1 MGAASYVDALF
12 SALENQRNVTLKS
25 QTIEKGSIKDAELVL
40 LRLFRDKEYKESS
53 RVKSFKVEVGESYE
67 GHLTPLTSLWMLA
80 FIVHQRE
87 FDGFWAAAKI
97 EQIMKQNVQ
106 ALHEREATLAN
117 LQVSSKNKGVDN
129 LSEDEK
135 KKLRKAKDAVQEAR
149 DLIDEHLDTVYDAY
163 ERMMDV
169 RKHKFTNLVRSE
181 CLTAK
186 DHVVNKV
193 VLIKEAFRADSTTGA
208 AVPVDR
214 LPDKDNEDQPDDPAT
229 AGFRIVWRWERRDE
243 TVHGM
248 PGKTLELF
256 KEIRKSHMKN
266 ELDGKFGQAE
276 AQFVYMMNNI
286 KLPQGCSVDALDTMI
301 EQISTLMYL
310 LPSIHDDPNPAYQ
323 NGALSHR
330 QRRDQPFAEGEMT
343 EMLFNAMPYA
353 LQKLWK
359 LDNGNQLI
367 PTDRQLLKQE
377 LKILMEKKRISW
389 RRNVKISP
397 KGRGEEKMER
407 NARLVIGSLV
417 ILRVLLMLRGVV
429 VQVRGIASFARRMG
443 NVRRLIKGIL
453 RPSVRSTL
461 TSREKSILIG
471 NLRRSSDRT
480 TLINSM
486 RVKLPCPRRRR
497 GVRSQRKRGRR
508 KARASVRST
517 RELEELPSL
526 AAAVILPRQAALAA
540 PPTAPE
546 ARGLIPLQKLA
557 CHPKKVLLKVRRK
570 VRRN

>member
-25 QTIEKGSIKDAELVL
+25 QTIEKGAIKDAELVL

-53 RVKSFKVEVGESYE
+53 RVKSFKVEIGESYE
-67 GHLTPLTSLWMLA
+67 GHLTPLSSLWLLA

-97 EQIMKQNVQ
+97 DQIMKQNVQ

-117 LQVSSKNKGVDN
+117 LQVSAKNKGVDN

-193 VLIKEAFRADSTTGA
+193 VLIKEAFRADPTTGA

-214 LPDKDNEDQPDDPAT
+214 LPDKDNEDQPDDPKT
-229 AGFRIVWRWERRDE
+229 AGFRIEWRWERRDE

-248 PGKTLELF
+248 PGKTLVLF
-256 KEIRKSHMKN
+256 KEIRKAHMKN

-323 NGALSHR
+323 NGALAHR

-343 EMLFNAMPYA
+343 EMLFNSMPYA

-359 LDNGNQLI
+359 LDNGNQLV

-377 LKILMEKKRISW
+377 LKILMEKNKDKLEEERQDKSQGNGGGKDGKKRKTGDQKPGPAPSTPNASGGGGPGGRDCKFCKKNGERPEAYQRHTTAKCKKYLNIEGKINPNWKPSAQFRQNNAHQLDEGETPLSEKKKRKKSKKKRKKKSKSKRKKHKKA
-389 RRNVKISP
+389 RR
-397 KGRGEEKMER
+397 
-407 NARLVIGSLV
+407 
-417 ILRVLLMLRGVV
+417 
-429 VQVRGIASFARRMG
+429 ASF
-443 NVRRLIKGIL
+443 
-453 RPSVRSTL
+453 SS
-461 TSREKSILIG
+461 S
-471 NLRRSSDRT
+471 SSD
-480 TLINSM
+480 S
-486 RVKLPCPRRRR
+486 
-497 GVRSQRKRGRR
+497 
-508 KARASVRST
+508 ST
-517 RELEELPSL
+517 SSSSSSSSD
-526 AAAVILPRQAALAA
+526 
-540 PPTAPE
+540 
-546 ARGLIPLQKLA
+546 GS
-557 CHPKKVLLKVRRK
+557 
-570 VRRN
+570 